1 MSQTTGSLETL
12 IAVIVTLNS
21 NIEKLLA
28 SSSVALNA
36 AANDTSAT
44 EPAEEKKEVKKEEKK
59 VAEKSE
65 KVKETKAEAKAEKTE
80 KKETKKTESKSKVS
94 KSDMVEALRKVR
106 IDVDKD
112 AAIKIIQEVG
122 EVEKMAQIPEDKYED
137 VFNAC
142 EAALNGEVPD
152 SDEGEEEDM

>member
-28 SSSVALNA
+28 SSSAALNA

-44 EPAEEKKEVKKEEKK
+44 EPTEEKKEVKKEEKK

-65 KVKETKAEAKAEKTE
+65 KVKETKSEAKAEKTE

-106 IDVDKD
+106 ADVDKD
-112 AAIKIIQEVG
+112 VAVQIIQDVG
-122 EVEKMAQIPEDKYED
+122 GVEKMAQIPEDKYGD

-152 SDEGEEEDM
+152 AEEEDM

>member
-1 MSQTTGSLETL
+1 MSQTTGTLETL
-12 IAVIVTLNS
+12 IAVIVTLNA

-36 AANDTSAT
+36 AANETSET
-44 EPAEEKKEVKKEEKK
+44 EPAADKKETKKEEKK
-59 VAEKSE
+59 VSEKAEKT
-65 KVKETKAEAKAEKTE
+65 KETKSEAKTE

-106 IDVDKD
+106 QDVDKD
-112 AAIKIIQEVG
+112 VAISIINDVG
-122 EVEKMAQIPEDKYED
+122 EVEKMAQIPEDKYEA

-142 EAALNGEVPD
+142 EAALNGETETD
-152 SDEGEEEDM
+152 SDDDEDM